1 MSPRD
6 KTPNIREVDP
16 SSFGGQLRRLRMDAG
31 LTQEELGEAI
41 GLNQQRISMYERG
54 HNTIGKHPKTQTSR
68 REVGL
73 MRETVGYLER
83 YRTAQKARRLQAGPL
98 WLDRNLIFDDGL
110 GGLITPQAA
119 QGRFRYTVE
128 RSGVRYLTLHGLRHT
143 MAVTWLQAGESP
155 VVVSKRLGHKSVAFT
170 LDVYA
175 KVSREW
181 QQGAVERV
189 EAFLQRAG

>member
-6 KTPNIREVDP
+6 KTPNILEVDP

-83 YRTAQKARRLQAGPL
+83 YRTAQKAMKSESFR
-98 WLDRNLIFDDGL
+98 
-110 GGLITPQAA
+110 TPQRVL
-119 QGRFRYTVE
+119 GD
-128 RSGVRYLTLHGLRHT
+128 SG
-143 MAVTWLQAGESP
+143 AS
-155 VVVSKRLGHKSVAFT
+155 
-170 LDVYA
+170 
-175 KVSREW
+175 
-181 QQGAVERV
+181 
-189 EAFLQRAG
+189 